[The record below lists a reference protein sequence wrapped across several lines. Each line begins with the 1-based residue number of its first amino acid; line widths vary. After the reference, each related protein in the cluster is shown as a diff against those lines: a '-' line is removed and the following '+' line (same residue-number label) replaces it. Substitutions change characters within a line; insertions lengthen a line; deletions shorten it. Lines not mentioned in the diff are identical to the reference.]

1 MAAQVGYLEL
11 FRKNVAFRRVWL
23 AQIVSEVGDWL
34 NYAALMQLIHHF
46 TPGAEGAGWLLILQ
60 MMMFP
65 LLSPIA
71 GVVADRFD
79 RRKVMIATDLSR
91 MVVVL
96 GFLFVDGPSKL
107 WLLYCLA
114 GVQASLVAFFE
125 PARQALVPSVA
136 KENELVT
143 ANSLSSVTWSVT
155 LGIGG
160 FLGGVIADRWGI
172 ANAFI
177 CDSASFLISASLLM
191 RIPDYRRESS
201 RKPESAGHE
210 RGGDFL
216 TAVRYLLAHPP
227 VLAVVLVK
235 SGISIAGSGV
245 WLLAVVYGQKIFPMG
260 NEGAL
265 SVGILN
271 GAHGVGALIGAV
283 LTARYMKSPRLSI
296 AWGILLLFTF
306 RAGFFGIWGM
316 AGNIWVVVLATLL
329 ITACGSLLWV
339 SSTTILQKMIPADL
353 RGRIF
358 AIEFGLL
365 TLAMAGFLWLIG
377 RALDHWH
384 LSPATVTYG
393 TAVAAGMV
401 ALLWLAAILT
411 WPIDSATDRVEA
423 SEFSRNPV

>member
-1 MAAQVGYLEL
+1 MAAQVGYFEL
-11 FRKNVAFRRVWL
+11 FRKNAAFRRVWL
-23 AQIVSEVGDWL
+23 AQIVSEMGDWL
-34 NYAALMQLIHHF
+34 NYTALMQLIHRF

-79 RRKVMIATDLSR
+79 RRKVMIATDLAR
-91 MVVVL
+91 MVIVL

-107 WLLYCLA
+107 WLLYALA
-114 GVQASLVAFFE
+114 GMQASLVAFFE

-136 KENELVT
+136 KKNELVT
-143 ANSLSSVTWSVT
+143 ANALSSVTWSVT

-160 FLGGVIADRWGI
+160 FLGGLIADRWGI
-172 ANAFI
+172 SNAFI

-191 RIPDYRRESS
+191 RIPDYRRETSKS
-201 RKPESAGHE
+201 EIQGHE

-216 TAVRYLLAHPP
+216 TAVKFLLAHPA

-245 WLLAVVYGQKIFPMG
+245 WLLAVVYGQKVFPMG
-260 NEGAL
+260 NDGAL

-271 GAHGVGALIGAV
+271 GAHGLGALIGAV
-283 LTARYMKSPRLSI
+283 LTARYMKMPRLSI

-306 RAGFFGIWGM
+306 RAAFFGIWGM
-316 AGNIWVVVLATLL
+316 AGNIWVVVFATLL

-339 SSTTILQKMIPADL
+339 SSTTILQNMIPADL

-377 RALDHWH
+377 RALDHWR

-393 TAVAAGMV
+393 TAGAAGLV
-401 ALLWLAAILT
+401 ALAWLAAILI
-411 WPIDSATDRVEA
+411 WPIDSATDRVDA
-423 SEFSRNPV
+423 SELSRNPV